1 MDSRNQLLQVFQK
14 TKVFANEILLLNKI
28 SKPKLKTTSIPNRRA
43 IDEKECIDLLIFID
57 IVRATSY
64 NNKYS
69 FDFQVYKYVVLLSK
83 GIYLQLAKVKLEL
96 LKDIRFKQIF
106 FTELQITLN

>member
-43 IDEKECIDLLIFID
+43 IDEKESASIC
-57 IVRATSY
+57 
-64 NNKYS
+64 
-69 FDFQVYKYVVLLSK
+69 
-83 GIYLQLAKVKLEL
+83 
-96 LKDIRFKQIF
+96 
-106 FTELQITLN
+106 